1 MATAAATKLAL
12 KGILSLGKKIRKQ
25 ALDAPLTKDYQ
36 YRRGPQR
43 LGKQITGRKLGKYK
57 SAVGEKTYNKYL
69 KDFSKLYKTLD
80 RENFQKFRKQM
91 QGISP
96 DFWLR
101 SQINALNKGFIN
113 SADTKKV
120 AMRAG
125 SDLSTKVPSPKAQ
138 KQIDLK
144 RDRRDAISKV
154 YKQIAD
160 EAPTNKAGLP
170 ILAKNAFGTKALFP
184 RLKQQFPELFKGLDD
199 TKEGRKALRRI
210 VDKSPGKTELAPFPT
225 KLKKPDF
232 VSLSDTV
239 NPTEVYFK
247 KQLRRYTGE
256 GVDKQGDQYF
266 VDQWRSRGPEFRTG
280 NDALDVKKFLEFE
293 RSMGTLDPGNPY
305 YYKNNPEF
313 KVYSSMRK
321 IQEPGMELAHDRP
334 TLNPLALKSGKNIPT
349 ETVPGSGSDVG
360 FTHFLERDVNRRW
373 QPFYENKYYNAML
386 NNRYDKLPGIESE
399 MIKRNIRTRIIDPNT
414 GEERIIGG
422 WKEFGFSKGGKMPS
436 YAAGGIGRLGA
447 KLLQKLIGK
456 LSDKELQMIL
466 DTSFKGTKPL
476 MSPAKIKQD
485 KLLRK
490 LGPDRYRWRNVKS
503 EIPGPKTSLQ
513 RQQERDFFEH
523 TEFWPDMPK
532 ESKVVKFPSA
542 GAVEDIYRSGRLADR
557 KWEQEM
563 LKKLKL
569 AENTELKYPFLNPEN
584 NAFIVT
590 GPRTSLGRY
599 RMSGIMDTEAA
610 SPVGKYAVYD
620 WWDDVLKQM
629 RKKPK
634 FKYVKDDKGNVI
646 MKKIK

>member
-43 LGKQITGRKLGKYK
+43 FGKEITGRKLGQYK
-57 SAVGEKTYNKYL
+57 HAVGEKTYNKYL

-113 SADTKKV
+113 RADTKKV
-120 AMRAG
+120 ALRAG
-125 SDLSTKVPSPKAQ
+125 SELSTKVPSPFVQ

-170 ILAKNAFGTKALFP
+170 VLAKNAFGTKALFP
-184 RLKQQFPELFKGLDD
+184 RLKQQFPELFKGVDD
-199 TKEGRKALRRI
+199 TKTGRRTLRRI
-210 VDKSPGKTELAPFPT
+210 VDKSAGKTELAPFPT
-225 KLKKPDF
+225 KLEKPPY
-232 VSLSDTV
+232 VSLGDTS

-247 KQLRRYTGE
+247 NQLRRYTGKE
-256 GVDKQGDQYF
+256 VGREGDQYF

-280 NDALDVKKFLEFE
+280 NNTLDVKKFLEFE
-293 RSMGTLDPGNPY
+293 RSMGTLDSGNPY

-313 KVYSSMRK
+313 KVYEAMRK
-321 IQEPGMELAHDRP
+321 IQKPGMELAHDRP

-373 QPFYENKYYNAML
+373 QPFYENEYYKAML
-386 NNRYDKLPGIESE
+386 NNRYDKLANIEAE

-414 GEERIIGG
+414 GEEKIIGG
-422 WKEFGFSKGGKMPS
+422 WKELGF
-436 YAAGGIGRLGA
+436 AAGGIANIGA
-447 KLLQKLIGK
+447 KILPKLAKK
-456 LSDKELQMIL
+456 LSEKELKLVMETL
-466 DTSFKGTKPL
+466 FKGTNPSKSL
-476 MSPAKIKQD
+476 AKKREANLIK
-485 KLLRK
+485 K
-490 LGPDRYRWRNVKS
+490 LGADKYRWRNVKS
-503 EIPGPKTSLQ
+503 EVPGPQ
-513 RQQERDFFEH
+513 A
-523 TEFWPDMPK
+523 
-532 ESKVVKFPSA
+532 SKVVKFPSA
-542 GAVEDIYRSGRLADR
+542 GALEDIYRSGRLADR

-599 RMSGIMDTEAA
+599 QMSGIMDTEAA
-610 SPVGKYAVYD
+610 SPVSKYAVYD
-620 WWDDVLKQM
+620 WWDDILKQM

-634 FKYVKDDKGNVI
+634 FKYVKDDKGNTI
-646 MKKIK
+646 MKKVK